1 MNKYITIA
9 TINRYLKN
17 KFDTDPNLTKVYL
30 KGEISNYKSHTTG
43 HLYFSLKDETSKINA
58 VMFRSSASKLNF
70 IPKDG
75 TKVLVEGRISIYENT
90 GSYQIYVEKME
101 EDGLGNLYLAFE
113 KLKKKLNEKGLFDPN
128 HKKKIPSIPSK
139 IGVITAPTGAAVRD
153 IIITIK
159 RRYPIAEIILFPA
172 LVQGENA
179 SGDITN
185 KIKIADNYDLDVL
198 IIGRGGGSLED
209 LWAFNEENVAYAI
222 YEAKTPIISAVGHEI
237 DFTISDLVADLRAP
251 TPTAAAELAVPNL
264 TDLINHI
271 KQLNIRLNEVIK
283 KQISVNKLY
292 LDNIKSSYVIK
303 NPLLMFDNQ
312 KQTLDILID
321 KLNKNL
327 LNKLELS
334 KLKLNNLKKSY
345 ILNNPKELYKD
356 EVKTLKNILDKLEL
370 LNPLNV
376 INRGYSITYFNDNI
390 INSIKNLKESDTIK
404 IKLIDGTLES
414 KVINIKEEL

>member
-345 ILNNPKELYKD
+345 IFNNPKELYKD